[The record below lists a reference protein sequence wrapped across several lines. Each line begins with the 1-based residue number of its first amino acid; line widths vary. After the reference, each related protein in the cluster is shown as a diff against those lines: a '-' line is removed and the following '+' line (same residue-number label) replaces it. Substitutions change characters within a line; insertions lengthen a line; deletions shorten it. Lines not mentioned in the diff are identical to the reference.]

1 MYGCL
6 PGHNVQLADA
16 IQAYMQASLTGVACW
31 VELPDEAWPPW
42 IDRKR
47 YRRPVVRLIK
57 ALYGH
62 PDAGTMWEKHCD
74 QAVKKLGFVPIGP
87 NWPSMYYYARLK
99 LLLVVY
105 VDDLK
110 LAGPEGNLVEGWKML
125 RSLLN
130 IEPETDLGMYL
141 GCTLRKGESRLKDG
155 TRVSTMTYDMESFL
169 EQCIERYKEVAGKDV
184 MLKSVATPSLPEDTK
199 QHPARAPS
207 SSSKDTYKCPWCS
220 CTFAGRG
227 CISPS
232 EHAKGTEET
241 ADPNSEVRGELAPHA
256 ASILMK
262 LLYAARIA
270 RFDLLRS
277 INNLARNITKWSSK
291 DDARLHHLIC
301 YVQSSKSKKMVGWV
315 GDDLSKL
322 SIDIYADADFAG
334 CEDSLRSTSGA
345 HMVIQGKHTRFPVAG
360 ASKRQGC
367 VSHSTPEAEIVAA
380 DFALRTMG
388 VPVVDLWR
396 IVAGREP
403 QIVFHDDNQ
412 AMIAVI
418 RIGKNPTMRHIERS
432 HGISI
437 VWMHEMFLL
446 SYIIL
451 IYEITSKMAADIHTK
466 AFRDPMAWKRA
477 CMLINVLD
485 EKDISGDEVW
495 DIMQPTHD
503 VQSGQRQKIVQSTG
517 SIPTFQYTNTP
528 VVPQEVYTPGMT
540 GKVGIQGIDGCDP
553 IFIVKLPK
561 QYRLAPPSLSLDSY
575 LRSTWFLKHGSWQ
588 CVESRQRPIGS
599 QPITEWVERAL
610 FQFHP
615 LQNTVPAPIPMNHG
629 QLILSLLPLLDVP
642 HQQQQHIH
650 SLPIRPLQVI
660 NALTRIAHGGRGD
673 SYSEFSHNFHRIRS
687 FLTTFKRRVDRAV
700 TVTRDS
706 ENIIKKIN
714 HQE

>member
-1 MYGCL
+1 M
-6 PGHNVQLADA
+6 
-16 IQAYMQASLTGVACW
+16 
-31 VELPDEAWPPW
+31 
-42 IDRKR
+42 
-47 YRRPVVRLIK
+47 
-57 ALYGH
+57 
-62 PDAGTMWEKHCD
+62 
-74 QAVKKLGFVPIGP
+74 
-87 NWPSMYYYARLK
+87 
-99 LLLVVY
+99 
-105 VDDLK
+105 
-110 LAGPEGNLVEGWKML
+110 
-125 RSLLN
+125 
-130 IEPETDLGMYL
+130 
-141 GCTLRKGESRLKDG
+141 
-155 TRVSTMTYDMESFL
+155 
-169 EQCIERYKEVAGKDV
+169 
-184 MLKSVATPSLPEDTK
+184 
-199 QHPARAPS
+199 
-207 SSSKDTYKCPWCS
+207 
-220 CTFAGRG
+220 GRG
-227 CISPS
+227 NISQS

-277 INNLARNITKWSSK
+277 INNLARNVTKWSCK
-291 DDARLHHLIC
+291 DDVRLHHLIC

-334 CEDSLRSTSGA
+334 REDSLRSTSGA

-388 VPVVDLWR
+388 VPVVDLWQ
-396 IVAGREP
+396 IVAGKEP

-418 RIGKNPTMRHIERS
+418 RSGKNPTMRHIERS

-503 VQSGQRQKIVQSTG
+503 VQSGQRQKLVQSTG
-517 SIPTFQYTNTP
+517 TIPTFQYTNTP
-528 VVPQEVYTPGMT
+528 VVPKEVYTLGMT
-540 GKVGIQGIDGCDP
+540 GKVGIQELEGCDP
-553 IFIVKLPK
+553 IFYCQIA
-561 QYRLAPPSLSLDSY
+561 QTI
-575 LRSTWFLKHGSWQ
+575 STS
-588 CVESRQRPIGS
+588 P
-599 QPITEWVERAL
+599 T
-610 FQFHP
+610 
-615 LQNTVPAPIPMNHG
+615 
-629 QLILSLLPLLDVP
+629 
-642 HQQQQHIH
+642 
-650 SLPIRPLQVI
+650 
-660 NALTRIAHGGRGD
+660 
-673 SYSEFSHNFHRIRS
+673 
-687 FLTTFKRRVDRAV
+687 
-700 TVTRDS
+700 
-706 ENIIKKIN
+706 
-714 HQE
+714 